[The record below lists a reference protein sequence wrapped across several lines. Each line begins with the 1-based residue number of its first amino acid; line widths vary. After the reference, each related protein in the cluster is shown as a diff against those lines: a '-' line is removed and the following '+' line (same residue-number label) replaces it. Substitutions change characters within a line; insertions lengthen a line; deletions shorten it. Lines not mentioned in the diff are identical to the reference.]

1 MCNLSAF
8 HAIADIY
15 LQLRAGRNRL
25 ISRCLKRADMQE
37 RIAGSIAQLDETET
51 LFALEPFDDR
61 VDARPAWRRRFP
73 GAAASGSEAR
83 SRGPARARRIIGRRP
98 IVIET
103 ALLGSPEI
111 STFAHDVPARLHQKI
126 VSNIDLAR
134 FPRLVHIGTS
144 AAISENR
151 ARQKASPA
159 KVPAQKRAD
168 GGCSKCRK
176 FPCRVNHNNCRPVWL
191 LQSAWFEVARLEK
204 T

>member
-15 LQLRAGRNRL
+15 LQLRAGGNRL

-37 RIAGSIAQLDETET
+37 RVAGSIAQLDEAET

-61 VDARPAWRRRFP
+61 VDARPAWRRHFL
-73 GAAASGSEAR
+73 GAAASSSKAR
-83 SRGPARARRIIGRRP
+83 SRGPVRPRRIIGRRP

-134 FPRLVHIGTS
+134 FPPLAHTGSS
-144 AAISENR
+144 AAISEKR
-151 ARQKASPA
+151 TREKAGPA
-159 KVPAQKRAD
+159 SVPAQHRAD
-168 GGCSKCRK
+168 GGCSR
-176 FPCRVNHNNCRPVWL
+176 
-191 LQSAWFEVARLEK
+191 SE
-204 T
+204 

>member
-15 LQLRAGRNRL
+15 LQLRAGGNRL
-25 ISRCLKRADMQE
+25 ISRRLKRADMQE
-37 RIAGSIAQLDETET
+37 RVAGSIAQLDETET

-61 VDARPAWRRRFP
+61 VDARPTWRRHFL
-73 GAAASGSEAR
+73 GAGSEAR
-83 SRGPARARRIIGRRP
+83 SRGPARPRRIIGRRP
-98 IVIET
+98 IVIKT

-134 FPRLVHIGTS
+134 FPPLAHTGPA
-144 AAISENR
+144 AAISEKRPRQEAGPARAPAQNR
-151 ARQKASPA
+151 ADCRF
-159 KVPAQKRAD
+159 
-168 GGCSKCRK
+168 SKCE
-176 FPCRVNHNNCRPVWL
+176 NPVSR
-191 LQSAWFEVARLEK
+191 Q